1 MADFKDLKFKKEK
14 RQFIDNLLKRDDVTG
29 REANMRALLR
39 IFQLQT
45 TSEQLIEY
53 TAEDNGVG
61 FTAFD
66 AEFMTSLAKQFISKK
81 SISERQ
87 FTFVKKSMKKYAG
100 QLLKIALEEIRPED
114 CNIENL
120 IPDTPV
126 ESWVRPARN

>member
-1 MADFKDLKFKKEK
+1 MADFKDLKFKKDK
-14 RQFIDNLLKRDDVTG
+14 RQFIDDLLKRDDATG

-45 TSEQLIEY
+45 TSEQLTEY
-53 TAEDNGVG
+53 TCEDNGVG

-100 QLLKIALEEIRPED
+100 QLLKIALNEIDAKD

-126 ESWVRPARN
+126 ETWIRPTRV